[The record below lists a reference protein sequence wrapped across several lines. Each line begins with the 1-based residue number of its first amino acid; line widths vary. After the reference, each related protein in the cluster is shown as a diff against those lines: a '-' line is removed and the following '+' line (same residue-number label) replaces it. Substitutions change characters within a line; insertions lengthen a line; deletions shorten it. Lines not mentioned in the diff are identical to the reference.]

1 MQGICEQNVKT
12 PRKDLTNMESV
23 VYLWHQ
29 KGENSTM
36 KATVLAL
43 ALRAVILTTDVRLG
57 DSVVCRA

>member
-1 MQGICEQNVKT
+1 
-12 PRKDLTNMESV
+12 MESV